1 MKWLLIISILNL
13 TACGSTSNVKV
24 NAQSEAK
31 SSFVLIDSRPDEQI
45 NGKIDYSDRHTKY
58 YSDKMISPP
67 PPKLLESELQNKIG
81 NKLNSKNV
89 ILKNFIVTVYD
100 GSLYGGSHFEVKP
113 AEIPLAILF
122 APFIAMAAIEAGA
135 DGVNETQ
142 LISTSIEIEIDS
154 KSYYG
159 SASNEHKGHVD
170 DAQVSTTISQALA
183 ELSGNIK
190 GQMEFSNVP

>member
-1 MKWLLIISILNL
+1 MKWLLILSMLTL

-58 YSDKMISPP
+58 YSDKMIRPT
-67 PPKLLESELQNKIG
+67 PPKLLEYELQNKIG

-113 AEIPLAILF
+113 SEIPLAIIF
-122 APFIAMAAIEAGA
+122 APLIAIAAIEAGA

-142 LISTSIEIEIDS
+142 LISTSIEIEIDN

-170 DAQVSTTISQALA
+170 DAQVSTTISKALT
-183 ELSGNIK
+183 ELSRNIK
-190 GQMEFSNVP
+190 GQMEFSNAP